1 MRPTYAIPLLASIGL
16 ALMFL
21 VLTSPAFATDGYEL
35 DGWVNCG
42 TPTQI
47 TGGTVTAWINSDNH
61 SVSVTI
67 RQNGRADM
75 SGDVELSDYRSF
87 DDLRVVLLGNG
98 IDRDHNKVYLMISRV
113 YDGGPATSGTA
124 LSCSVIGQK
133 ALGGD
138 KVVFPIVVQN
148 LDDVAHTY
156 TLSASSS
163 TGWALSFV
171 SAGKNVYKVSVPGK
185 QSLTVDLEVHTSA
198 ATGIGEKRVTARV
211 DSSAID
217 LYVDVTSVN
226 HTADLTAK
234 AGSVVASVGDKAL
247 YELSIKNS
255 EAIENDYKL
264 AVSGLPDGWYYRFK
278 ESAVAMSEIS
288 EVVVPAGADKSF
300 VLEILPPY
308 SVGPGDYSF
317 TATVTTP
324 SGDVLN
330 KDFSLR
336 LKSGADLS
344 VTTAKL
350 SYDAKPGEPFE
361 IVLYVGNN
369 GQGAALTNVQTE
381 VTAPSGWVYTASPNT
396 TSAIAAGT
404 STKITVKVTPPGNIV
419 ASEYPLSIKVKCDQ
433 GAKTF
438 DYNIKVSTDSYI
450 PYIGAGIILIV
461 IVGLVLVVR
470 KYGRR

>member
-1 MRPTYAIPLLASIGL
+1 MRRTYAISLLAAIGL

-21 VLTSPAFATDGYEL
+21 VLTSPAFASDGY
-35 DGWVNCG
+35 DWDDWIDCG

-47 TGGTVTAWINSDNH
+47 NGGTVTASINDDNN
-61 SVSVTI
+61 SVYVI
-67 RQNGRADM
+67 IKQNGRADM
-75 SGDVELSDYRSF
+75 AGDVEKSDYRDF
-87 DDLRVVLLGNG
+87 DDIRVVLIN
-98 IDRDHNKVYLMISRV
+98 IDRDRNRAYLMISRV
-113 YDGGPATSGTA
+113 YSSGLATLGTT

-138 KVVFPIVVQN
+138 KVVFPIVMQN

-156 TLSASSS
+156 TLSASSD

-171 SAGKNVYKVSVPGK
+171 SAGKKVYKMSVPGK
-185 QSLTVDLEVHTSA
+185 QSITVDLEVQTSA

-226 HTADLTAK
+226 HTADLSAK
-234 AGSVVASVGDKAL
+234 AGSVVASVGDKVL

-255 EAIENDYKL
+255 EARENDYKL

-278 ESAVAMSEIS
+278 ESTASVSEIS
-288 EVVVPAGADKSF
+288 EVVVPSGADKSF
-300 VLEILPPY
+300 ALEILPPY
-308 SVGPGDYSF
+308 SVEPGDYSF
-317 TATVTTP
+317 TAMVTTP
-324 SGDVLN
+324 SGDVLK
-330 KDFSLR
+330 KDLSLR
-336 LKSGADLS
+336 LKSGAELS
-344 VTTAKL
+344 ATTPKL
-350 SYDAKPGEPFE
+350 AYDAKPGEPFE
-361 IVLYVGNN
+361 IVLYVSNN
-369 GQGAALTNVQTE
+369 GHGVALTNVQTE

-396 TSAIAAGT
+396 TSAVAAGT

-433 GAKTF
+433 GAKNF